1 MLKLSKKV
9 EYGILATQYIATK
22 NGETV
27 SAKEI
32 AERMELSFDFL
43 SKTLQALMKNGII
56 SSQQGIHGGYK
67 LSKSPDQ
74 ISLTDI
80 IHSLEERITIVN
92 CLSPGD
98 ESCDKMDNCTLR
110 NPFHVIQL
118 KIDDLFTEMTIQH
131 LLPNN
136 DKLYSLDL
144 SIKGTPNG

>member
-9 EYGILATQYIATK
+9 EYGILATQYIAMK
-22 NGETV
+22 NGETS

-32 AERMELSFDFL
+32 AEKLDLSFDFL

-67 LSKSPDQ
+67 LTKSPEE

-98 ESCDKMDNCTLR
+98 ESCRKMENCTLR
-110 NPFHVIQL
+110 DPFHYIQN
-118 KIDDLFTEMTIQH
+118 KIDDLFNDMTINN
-131 LLPNN
+131 LLPENE
-136 DKLYSLDL
+136 KLYS
-144 SIKGTPNG
+144 IEIEQK